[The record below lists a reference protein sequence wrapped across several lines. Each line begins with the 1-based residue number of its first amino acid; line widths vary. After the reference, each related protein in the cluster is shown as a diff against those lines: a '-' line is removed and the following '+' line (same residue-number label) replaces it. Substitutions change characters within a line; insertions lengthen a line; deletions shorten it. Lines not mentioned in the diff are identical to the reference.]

1 MIVVLVVFR
10 RTELSTFSKVLRSG
24 QPVVTCVFL
33 PFAFAP
39 REVTF
44 IFIAHRV
51 QHSHFFSFYARRF
64 ASNLLSGRAFRSV

>member
-33 PFAFAP
+33 PFAP

-51 QHSHFFSFYARRF
+51 QHSHFFSFYDRRF
-64 ASNLLSGRAFRSV
+64 ASNLLSGRAFRYV